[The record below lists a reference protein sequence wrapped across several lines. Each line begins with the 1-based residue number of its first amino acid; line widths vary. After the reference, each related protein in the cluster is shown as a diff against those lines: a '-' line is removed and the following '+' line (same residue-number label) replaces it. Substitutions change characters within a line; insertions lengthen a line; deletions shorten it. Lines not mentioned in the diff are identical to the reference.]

1 MPEKMPEETPE
12 YTRFDL
18 EQDILACWSVVDDLK
33 MVVKREGTSE
43 DFLAIARLYQIR
55 FAHLWAGFEKMIEEG
70 KM

>member
-1 MPEKMPEETPE
+1 MPEEPKETPE

-33 MVVKREGTSE
+33 LVVKREGTSE

-55 FAHLWAGFEKMIEEG
+55 FDHLWAGFEKMVYEG
-70 KM
+70 KL